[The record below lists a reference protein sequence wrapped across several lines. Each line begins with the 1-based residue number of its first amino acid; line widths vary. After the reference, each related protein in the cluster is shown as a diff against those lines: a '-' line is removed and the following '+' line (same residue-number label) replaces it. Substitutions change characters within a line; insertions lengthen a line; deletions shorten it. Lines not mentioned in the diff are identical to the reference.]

1 MERRVEVGQVYR
13 HFKGNVY
20 EVIALAVNA
29 DNREEV
35 VVYKSLNK
43 DKVFVRSYRGFVSEV
58 NKEKYPDVAQKYRF
72 ELVSDKEPEEEL
84 QDALADVEAEA
95 EEVETADK
103 GCFPGYNGSTKQ
115 APAVGEVEVP
125 KAVST
130 ADGEVNPMLMQFLET
145 KSFDE
150 KLQILRRME
159 SEMTD
164 KLLDDMAAS
173 LDVVIHDGEMSDRI
187 RELKTCLSTFDKF
200 DCRDRFNRDR
210 D

>member
-72 ELVSDKEPEEEL
+72 ELVSDKEPEE
-84 QDALADVEAEA
+84 LADIEAELDEA
-95 EEVETADK
+95 ADN
-103 GCFPGYNGSTKQ
+103 GYFPGYNGSTRQ
-115 APAVGEVEVP
+115 APAVGEAEAP
-125 KAVST
+125 KAAST

-173 LDVVIHDGEMSDRI
+173 LDVVIHDGEISDRI
-187 RELKTCLSTFDKF
+187 RELKTCLTTFDKF

-210 D
+210 DRD

>member
-72 ELVSDKEPEEEL
+72 ELVSDTEPEEEL

-103 GCFPGYNGSTKQ
+103 GYFPGYNGSTKQ
-115 APAVGEVEVP
+115 APAVGEALAH
-125 KAVST
+125 KAVSI

-173 LDVVIHDGEMSDRI
+173 LDVVIHDGDISDRI

>member
-20 EVIALAVNA
+20 DVIALAVNA
-29 DNREEV
+29 DNREDV

-72 ELVSDKEPEEEL
+72 ELVSDAEPEEEL

-103 GCFPGYNGSTKQ
+103 GYFPGYNGSTKQ
-115 APAVGEVEVP
+115 APAVGEVEAP

>member
-20 EVIALAVNA
+20 EVVALAVNA

-35 VVYKSLNK
+35 VVYRALNR

-58 NKEKYPDVAQKYRF
+58 NKEKYPDVTQKYRF
-72 ELVSDKEPEEEL
+72 ELVSDKEPEEAEEPEE
-84 QDALADVEAEA
+84 LADIEAESD
-95 EEVETADK
+95 EPADK
-103 GCFPGYNGSTKQ
+103 GYFPGYNGSTKK
-115 APAVGEVEVP
+115 APAVGEV
-125 KAVST
+125 KAEEP
-130 ADGEVNPMLMQFLET
+130 AAAPEGDVNPMLMQFLET

-173 LDVVIHDGEMSDRI
+173 LDVVIHDGELSDRI
-187 RELKTCLSTFDKF
+187 RELKTCLSTFNKF
-200 DCRDRFNRDR
+200 DCKDRFNRDR

>member
-1 MERRVEVGQVYR
+1 MERKVEVGQVYR

-29 DNREEV
+29 DNREDV

-103 GCFPGYNGSTKQ
+103 GYFPGYNGSAKQ
-115 APAVGEVEVP
+115 APPVGEVEAP

-173 LDVVIHDGEMSDRI
+173 LDVVIHDGDISDRI

>member
-58 NKEKYPDVAQKYRF
+58 NKEKYPDVTQKYRF
-72 ELVSDKEPEEEL
+72 ELVSDREPEEES
-84 QDALADVEAEA
+84 ADIEAEPVDELA
-95 EEVETADK
+95 APVSEADNNK
-103 GCFPGYNGSTKQ
+103 GYFPGFNGSSKQ
-115 APAVGEVEVP
+115 APAVGETVP
-125 KAVST
+125 SAEG
-130 ADGEVNPMLMQFLET
+130 DVNPMLMQFLET

-173 LDVVIHDGEMSDRI
+173 LDVVIHDGEISDRI

-200 DCRDRFNRDR
+200 DCRDRFNRDKEK

>member
-20 EVIALAVNA
+20 EVVALAVNA

-35 VVYKSLNK
+35 VVYRALNR

-58 NKEKYPDVAQKYRF
+58 NKEKYPDVTQKYRF

-84 QDALADVEAEA
+84 QDVEAEA
-95 EEVETADK
+95 EEAEPADK
-103 GCFPGYNGSTKQ
+103 GYFPGYNGSTKQ
-115 APAVGEVEVP
+115 APAVGEVETA

-173 LDVVIHDGEMSDRI
+173 LDVVIHDGELSDRI
-187 RELKTCLSTFDKF
+187 RELKTCLSTFNKF
-200 DCRDRFNRDR
+200 DCKDRFNRDR

>member
-72 ELVSDKEPEEEL
+72 ELVSKKEPEEAEEPEE
-84 QDALADVEAEA
+84 LADIEAELDEA
-95 EEVETADK
+95 ADK
-103 GCFPGYNGSTKQ
+103 GYFPGYNGSTKQ
-115 APAVGEVEVP
+115 APAVGEAEAP
-125 KAVST
+125 KAAST

-173 LDVVIHDGEMSDRI
+173 LDVVIHDGEISDRI
-187 RELKTCLSTFDKF
+187 RELKTCLTTFDKF

>member
-29 DNREEV
+29 DNREEG

-72 ELVSDKEPEEEL
+72 ELVSKKEPEEEAS
-84 QDALADVEAEA
+84 DIEEEPEAEPEMA
-95 EEVETADK
+95 EDK
-103 GCFPGYNGSTKQ
+103 GYFPGYNGSTKQ
-115 APAVGEVEVP
+115 APAVGEAEAP
-125 KAVST
+125 KAAST

-173 LDVVIHDGEMSDRI
+173 LDVVIHDGEISDRI
-187 RELKTCLSTFDKF
+187 RELKTCLTTFDKF
-200 DCRDRFNRDR
+200 DCKDRFKRE
-210 D
+210 

>member
-20 EVIALAVNA
+20 EVVALAVNA

-35 VVYKSLNK
+35 VVYRALNR

-58 NKEKYPDVAQKYRF
+58 NKEKYPDVTQKYRF
-72 ELVSDKEPEEEL
+72 ELVSDKEPEEAEEPEE
-84 QDALADVEAEA
+84 LADIEAESD
-95 EEVETADK
+95 EPADK
-103 GCFPGYNGSTKQ
+103 GYFPGYNGSTKK
-115 APAVGEVEVP
+115 APAVGET
-125 KAVST
+125 VSN
-130 ADGEVNPMLMQFLET
+130 AEGDVNPMLMQFLET

-173 LDVVIHDGEMSDRI
+173 LDVVIHDGELSDRI
-187 RELKTCLSTFDKF
+187 RELKTCLSTFNKF
-200 DCRDRFNRDR
+200 DCKDRFNRDR